1 MKFFYVPYNAITPH
15 SPFSPNQIAH
25 LQSAQCISYKP
36 HLWECFAGHQGFL
49 CTVFAGAEVIT
60 RHG

>member
-1 MKFFYVPYNAITPH
+1 MYSINELALYL
-15 SPFSPNQIAH
+15 PFSPNQIAH
-25 LQSAQCISYKP
+25 LQSAPCISCKL
-36 HLWECFAGHQGFL
+36 HLWECFPGHQGFL